1 MTTVPVR
8 RHNHVRRLASDR
20 VFDGVLY
27 TIAAILTLTALYPMY
42 FIIIASISD
51 PSLVAQGKI
60 LLLPRGVTLEGYEHL
75 ASMKNLWV
83 GYGNTILYTIAG
95 TAIMLVVN
103 IPVAYALSRRDLV
116 GRRWFTLFFVF
127 PMFFG
132 GGLIPTYI
140 VASTL
145 HLVNT
150 RWILIMFGSVSV
162 YNMILIRTF
171 CGSTIPEELREA
183 ASMDGCSNTRFFFT
197 FVLPLSKAIIAV
209 IALYVAVAHWNNY
222 YNALVYTTDASL
234 QPLQLYL
241 RHLLL
246 MTTGTES
253 IMESDA
259 NAEVLRLVQ
268 TVRYAV
274 IVLSALPI
282 MCLYPFLQK
291 YFVQGVMIGSIKG

>member
-20 VFDGVLY
+20 AFDGVLY

-132 GGLIPTYI
+132 GGLIPTYL
-140 VASTL
+140 VVVGL
-145 HLVNT
+145 GLVNT
-150 RWILIMFGSVSV
+150 RWAMILPGLLSTYNIIMMMTYFRGIPASLEESARIDGANDWVILIKI
-162 YNMILIRTF
+162 MIPL
-171 CGSTIPEELREA
+171 A
-183 ASMDGCSNTRFFFT
+183 
-197 FVLPLSKAIIAV
+197 LPVIAV
-209 IALYVAVAHWNNY
+209 IALYIIVANWNSY
-222 YNALVYTTDASL
+222 IPATIYLRDRKL
-234 QPLQLYL
+234 FPLQVIL
-241 RHLLL
+241 REILIS
-246 MTTGTES
+246 GTSNLDTETS
-253 IMESDA
+253 GYDNFSAYSEAVKYATIIASTIP
-259 NAEVLRLVQ
+259 VLC
-268 TVRYAV
+268 
-274 IVLSALPI
+274 I
-282 MCLYPFLQK
+282 YPFLQRF
-291 YFVQGVMIGSIKG
+291 FVKGVMLGAIKG